1 MAVGRPTIA
10 KVTVTD
16 VAERAGVSTATVS
29 RVLTGRR
36 GTGAEVAQRVHDAV
50 DALGY
55 VPDYLAKALRDQ
67 RTATL
72 GFVVPD
78 ITNPFFPALIQAVE
92 ASARAASS
100 SILLVDARNDP
111 DEERR
116 VAELLVSRR
125 VDGILISPC
134 HLTRSVAL
142 VEQLVSSVSVVQ
154 IDRVVSSNV
163 ASVSA
168 DHTGPMAQLAGIAA
182 RTGRQ
187 RAAFV
192 GSELTVSTSNARQE
206 AFAQQFGDTDRV
218 LVGDF
223 SVEWGRAAAHEL
235 VRRWPDVEFVVC
247 ASDLIAFGVI
257 QELQTMGRR
266 VPEDIAVTG
275 WDDTLLAIASRP
287 TITTVR
293 QPIAEM
299 ARLAVELVTGIPV
312 SASTVLPSTIVEG
325 QSSG

>member
-1 MAVGRPTIA
+1 MAKA
-10 KVTVTD
+10 TVKD

-36 GTGAEVAQRVHDAV
+36 GTGVEVAERVLEAV

-72 GFVVPD
+72 GVVVPD
-78 ITNPFFPALIQAVE
+78 ITNPFFPALIQAIE
-92 ASARAASS
+92 ASARAVGF

-116 VAELLVSRR
+116 VAELLLGRR

-154 IDRVVSSNV
+154 IDRVVSSGV
-163 ASVSA
+163 PSVSA
-168 DHTGPMAQLAGIAA
+168 DDAQPMAQLAAIAA

-192 GSELTVSTSNARQE
+192 GSEPTVSTSHSRQE
-206 AFAQQFGDTDRV
+206 AFAAQFGLADRV

-223 SVEWGRAAAHEL
+223 SVEWGRAAAREL
-235 VRRWPDVEFVVC
+235 VRRWPDLQFVVC

-257 QELQTMGRR
+257 QELDVLGRR
-266 VPEDIAVTG
+266 VPDDIAVTG

-299 ARLAVELVTGIPV
+299 ARLAVEHLTGIP
-312 SASTVLPSTIVEG
+312 ASGNIVLPSVLVEG